1 MIYFIIISKSDG
13 SFYRTRRLI
22 SLLSRKER
30 DISLVEDILE
40 FIEKSGK
47 KNGINI
53 IFLFLVFLK
62 ID

>member
-13 SFYRTRRLI
+13 SFYCTRRLI

-53 IFLFLVFLK
+53 SFLFLVFLK